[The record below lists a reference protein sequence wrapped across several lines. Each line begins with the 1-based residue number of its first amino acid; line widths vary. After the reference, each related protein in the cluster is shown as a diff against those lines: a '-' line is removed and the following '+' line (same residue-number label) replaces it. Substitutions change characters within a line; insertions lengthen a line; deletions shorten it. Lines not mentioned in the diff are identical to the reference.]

1 MTEADLYPHLAHL
14 AGGQVY
20 PYVVPLLD
28 GRPSVALPWVVFS
41 LISSVSA
48 DVMGGQAE
56 SSVSVQIDVYAGT
69 VTQARQIRQDAREAI
84 MLLAPGSVSEMQ
96 DYIPENRCYRAT
108 WSFRSR
114 CDFSFFYK
122 THTPPRAG
130 FLLSGGRMSA
140 LYERSQLTQV
150 MISSAPATAE
160 TMDKAEY
167 LRLDCTIK
175 EVQFT
180 AGQKQDIDVTTLC
193 STEQENIN
201 GLGAS
206 SEISMSGNF
215 YLNQA
220 QNALRDAYDNDALYA
235 FKVLFPSGKGFKF
248 LAEVR
253 QHTWSSGTN
262 GVVAA
267 TFSLRMKGKPVSFV
281 VPLAFVKNLDKTL
294 TVNTGALLTMSVSA
308 NGERRRINTPGRR
321 MVSRLTG
328 RRQTPSVSQVRS
340 PLMRGNIPAW

>member
-1 MTEADLYPHLAHL
+1 
-14 AGGQVY
+14 
-20 PYVVPLLD
+20 
-28 GRPSVALPWVVFS
+28 
-41 LISSVSA
+41 
-48 DVMGGQAE
+48 
-56 SSVSVQIDVYAGT
+56 
-69 VTQARQIRQDAREAI
+69 
-84 MLLAPGSVSEMQ
+84 
-96 DYIPENRCYRAT
+96 
-108 WSFRSR
+108 
-114 CDFSFFYK
+114 
-122 THTPPRAG
+122 
-130 FLLSGGRMSA
+130 MSA

-308 NGERRRINTPGRR
+308 NGGTPPYKYAWKKDGQPVDGQTTDSFSKPGAQSADAGKYTCVVTDSAEKAQSVTSVECTVT
-321 MVSRLTG
+321 VSAAAG
-328 RRQTPSVSQVRS
+328 
-340 PLMRGNIPAW
+340 